1 MLLPIPPLDNITNAT
16 GEERTVLEDMNRY
29 LLNQLVVRRN
39 RKMSRR
45 LHALLSSSRNIT
57 YFIALGAGNV
67 AMVSFWF
74 YGVFV
79 MSLYCGD
86 IFNIVY
92 RRESWV
98 TWLHSMSLTTMLY
111 TLPDGIPLLWIKC
124 KTNKWRAGMFLSS
137 NCCHGYTLGLIQ
149 VEFLHKPN
157 A

>member
-67 AMVSFWF
+67 AMMSFWF
-74 YGVFV
+74 YDVIV

-86 IFNIVY
+86 VINIVY
-92 RRESWV
+92 RQES
-98 TWLHSMSLTTMLY
+98 
-111 TLPDGIPLLWIKC
+111 
-124 KTNKWRAGMFLSS
+124 
-137 NCCHGYTLGLIQ
+137 
-149 VEFLHKPN
+149 
-157 A
+157 